1 MNRKHLGMG
10 ILIAALFLT
19 GCGRQKITSYEPDT
33 THASLPETKLT
44 FFGYKYEAINV
55 TAIEDSLRDFMQE
68 NEHISITYEGI
79 KGVDYYEVLDKRI
92 STKNGNDIFMVDQ
105 ASVLDLQKKGVLADL
120 SDLSTIYDFSDLVR
134 NQMNANDTLQYVPTS
149 ISAFGLYCN
158 EDLLKKH
165 KQKIPKNLQEFMDV
179 CAYFKNKG
187 ITPIVANNDISLKT
201 IILAKGL
208 YPVYQ
213 QQDKDAAMEQFN
225 TGERDLAKTLEP
237 GFTLVEEM
245 IQRGYVDA
253 DEALKTEKTKDDLIL
268 FAKGEQPFM
277 LTGAW
282 AAPRLRDLQ
291 PKFTFSIHP
300 YPILEDGCAMVI
312 NIDTR
317 ISVNANSPHVKEAK
331 QFVEYLT
338 QKDVLWKFVNSQSS
352 FSPLKDEQMAQDI
365 AIQPMEPYLTNGRS
379 VIGADDNLIYPI
391 WNLTREST
399 QKLLKKEE
407 RASVLADL
415 RKQLAQIRKEN
426 SHEDNN

>member
-1 MNRKHLGMG
+1 
-10 ILIAALFLT
+10 
-19 GCGRQKITSYEPDT
+19 
-33 THASLPETKLT
+33 
-44 FFGYKYEAINV
+44 
-55 TAIEDSLRDFMQE
+55 
-68 NEHISITYEGI
+68 
-79 KGVDYYEVLDKRI
+79 
-92 STKNGNDIFMVDQ
+92 
-105 ASVLDLQKKGVLADL
+105 
-120 SDLSTIYDFSDLVR
+120 
-134 NQMNANDTLQYVPTS
+134 
-149 ISAFGLYCN
+149 
-158 EDLLKKH
+158 
-165 KQKIPKNLQEFMDV
+165 
-179 CAYFKNKG
+179 
-187 ITPIVANNDISLKT
+187 
-201 IILAKGL
+201 
-208 YPVYQ
+208 
-213 QQDKDAAMEQFN
+213 MEQFN

-391 WNLTREST
+391 WKLTREST

>member
-1 MNRKHLGMG
+1 M
-10 ILIAALFLT
+10 
-19 GCGRQKITSYEPDT
+19 
-33 THASLPETKLT
+33 
-44 FFGYKYEAINV
+44 
-55 TAIEDSLRDFMQE
+55 
-68 NEHISITYEGI
+68 
-79 KGVDYYEVLDKRI
+79 LDKRI
-92 STKNGNDIFMVDQ
+92 STKNGDDIFMVDQ
-105 ASVLDLQKKGVLADL
+105 ASMLDLQKKGVLADL

-237 GFTLVEEM
+237 GFALVEEM

>member
-92 STKNGNDIFMVDQ
+92 STKNGN
-105 ASVLDLQKKGVLADL
+105 
-120 SDLSTIYDFSDLVR
+120 
-134 NQMNANDTLQYVPTS
+134 VPTS